1 LTAAGGGTDGIE
13 VVGGGGRHVA
23 AVEIVGF
30 APDRTMPPSAQT
42 DGKLGD
48 GMLGGLE
55 EAKALNQIWPW
66 LLCAVVKDEAGERRR

>member
-1 LTAAGGGTDGIE
+1 MTAAGGGTDRIE
-13 VVGGGGRHVA
+13 VAGGGRHVV
-23 AVEIVGF
+23 AVEIVGS
-30 APDRTMPPSAQT
+30 APDRTMPSSAQT

-66 LLCAVVKDEAGERRR
+66 LLCAVCSCVLCFEC